1 MNKECINKT
10 HDYDYK
16 ILKRLEKVDDEEFE
30 LEYIKCKRC
39 GDIRVI
45 SVNTKPI
52 IKDDLK

>member
-45 SVNTKPI
+45 SVNTKPV